1 MKKATVMS
9 TLKKKIKEHQYKF
22 TTQRKIVL
30 QAFLDS
36 KENHM
41 SAEDV

>member
-30 QAFLDS
+30 QAFLDLS
-36 KENHM
+36 LIHI
-41 SAEDV
+41 